1 VLDLLY
7 SGKEAQNFMP
17 KRKKSKKLKEEKL
30 EIPKEKV
37 LEKQKADSCD
47 DNLAEQIKIAVRGL
61 YYISETDALIQP
73 FVGKQAKAVS
83 KQEILSQTKKA
94 ADSTIEEKD
103 FAGFFARLTEIQ
115 DWFGDE
121 EREIAQKFVQLKE
134 LLEKNLRDLKVFRI
148 GKIQLDVYVIGLDA
162 KDNLSGIETKAVET

>member
-1 VLDLLY
+1 
-7 SGKEAQNFMP
+7 M
-17 KRKKSKKLKEEKL
+17 